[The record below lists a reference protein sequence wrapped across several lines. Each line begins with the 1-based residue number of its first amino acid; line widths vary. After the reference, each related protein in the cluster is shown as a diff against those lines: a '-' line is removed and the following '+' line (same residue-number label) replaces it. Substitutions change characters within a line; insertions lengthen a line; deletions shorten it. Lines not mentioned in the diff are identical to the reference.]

1 MHGSAGNR
9 FGIVSRFSTR
19 LIRHFLPRFLPRLLP
34 TLICL
39 PVFVVLVSLGNWQ
52 LERMVWKQD
61 LIDRMQQRQAATR
74 IALPAPADWPLM
86 SAANDEYRRVTLSG
100 NFLHQFEQY
109 WFTHNDKAG
118 PGVEVITPFALAT
131 GGTVLVNRGFVPMY
145 LKDPQTRSAGQVSG
159 NLAISGLL
167 HWPGERKMFDPP
179 DEPENN
185 FWFVRDLE
193 AMAANIGLQVAPF
206 FVDSD
211 RESGFPGGPQGGQTR
226 VNLPN
231 RHLEYV
237 ITWYGL
243 ALALVIVY
251 GLWHIRRPESKAE

>member
-1 MHGSAGNR
+1 M
-9 FGIVSRFSTR
+9 SRYSTR
-19 LIRHFLPRFLPRLLP
+19 FIPRFMP

-39 PVFVVLVSLGNWQ
+39 PVFAVLVSLGNWQ
-52 LERMVWKQD
+52 LERMAWKQA
-61 LIDRMQQRQAATR
+61 LIDRMNARQAAART
-74 IALPAPADWPLM
+74 ALPPLADWPLM
-86 SAANDEYRRVTLSG
+86 TAATDEYRRVQLTG

-109 WFTHNDKAG
+109 WFTHNDKSG

-131 GGTVLVNRGFVPMY
+131 GGNVLVNRGFVPMH
-145 LKDPQTRSAGQVSG
+145 LKDPKDRAAGQVAGSVTM
-159 NLAISGLL
+159 SGLL

-185 FWFVRDLE
+185 FWFVRDLN
-193 AMAANIGLQVAPF
+193 AMAENTGLQVAPF

-211 RESGFPGGPQGGQTR
+211 RESGVSGGPQGGQTR
-226 VNLPN
+226 MNLPN

-251 GLWHIRRPESKAE
+251 VLWHIRRPESKAV